1 MAMRIASLMTAVALL
16 AACGG
21 PETSQANNTQANIS
35 NDARVAPTATASAV
49 RHGSMFDPAPSKD
62 EAMKIHHD
70 RHEGME
76 AIGKDNKIIKQEL
89 NASSPNL
96 DLVRSTAQKM
106 STLSEQASGWFHAG
120 TGQELGKSGAKPE
133 IWQSQAD
140 VAAKLSAFQKAMKTF
155 SDTANGTD
163 VGAMKT
169 QFTTLAGTCKACH
182 DKYRSEMHH

>member
-1 MAMRIASLMTAVALL
+1 MRLLSVAVVAACL

-21 PETSQANNTQANIS
+21 PETSQANNVQANVS
-35 NDARVAPTATASAV
+35 NEATDTSAAV
-49 RHGSMFDPAPSKD
+49 DLSMFSPAASKD

-76 AIGKDNKIIKQEL
+76 AIGKGNKIIKQEL

-96 DLVRSTAQKM
+96 ALVRSTAAKM
-106 STLSEQASGWFHAG
+106 TSLSKEASGWFHAG
-120 TGQELGKSGAKPE
+120 TGMEMGKTGAKPE
-133 IWQSQAD
+133 IWQNQQD
-140 VAAKLSAFQKAMKTF
+140 FAAKLATFQKAMQAF
-155 SDTANGTD
+155 SDTANGND